1 MGSVIVSAETSTCAP
16 AVKLTELK
24 FNSAPV
30 VDTSPSHKAVVPSDL
45 KMRNQPAVPVAS
57 AAESLV
63 MAAAVITPPEAAP
76 KAVAFICNSAT
87 NVPLAAVYGVAG
99 FVPV

>member
-1 MGSVIVSAETSTCAP
+1 MVPVLEIVDGVESI
-16 AVKLTELK
+16 
-24 FNSAPV
+24 APV

-57 AAESLV
+57 DAESLV

-87 NVPLAAVYGVAG
+87 NVPLAAVSGVAG